1 MADNFPIKFID
12 KVVSDLT
19 NLAYQKTFRANEFY
33 TEFFEK
39 LYDLKIKVAVLVVS
53 KSHDISRFIDGKFEI
68 DRQVV
73 STKYNV
79 YKLKIRG

>member
-1 MADNFPIKFID
+1 M
-12 KVVSDLT
+12 
-19 NLAYQKTFRANEFY
+19 
-33 TEFFEK
+33 
-39 LYDLKIKVAVLVVS
+39 VS

-73 STKYNV
+73 AAKYNV